1 MKRTA
6 TLDAYFRPSKPNV
19 SVQQPSND
27 VDVSFDASEFSA
39 CVEPARCDAA
49 EQHRQPWTCRVFTSI
64 YTTSQRCR
72 QDTEAKPLLEQ
83 SLDTHWS
90 EIGAALQRRGW
101 ERPALYQAPMTISR
115 SGRVLAMAA
124 HPHED
129 ALLWSQGG
137 EVVLTSVRQLS
148 LPAGEGAA
156 RRGQVC
162 AAPAAGPAHSVLW
175 LTGNEY
181 ATCDAETL
189 RIRDAA
195 SLATTWKVRLS
206 EDSAARRQAATCLH
220 GRDNVLVAGVRH
232 GAPLLLDR
240 RQRPRR
246 GLPLDDGR
254 AELRWVHVCEDE
266 RTLLGVDRD
275 QAVCAWDLRA
285 RSTVQQFNGSA
296 ISRCPP
302 LGQASIPELLA
313 AVPGAAG
320 QLGGSALDSQRVQ
333 LEVRGGSGPG
343 YFVGVPANRHCMRQ
357 TALEAG

>member
-1 MKRTA
+1 M
-6 TLDAYFRPSKPNV
+6 
-19 SVQQPSND
+19 
-27 VDVSFDASEFSA
+27 FD
-39 CVEPARCDAA
+39 
-49 EQHRQPWTCRVFTSI
+49 
-64 YTTSQRCR
+64 
-72 QDTEAKPLLEQ
+72 Q
-83 SLDTHWS
+83 SLDGYWS

-101 ERPALYQAPMTISR
+101 ERPALYRAPIAIPR
-115 SGRVLAMAA
+115 SGRVHAMAA

-156 RRGQVC
+156 RRGQAC
-162 AAPAAGPAHSVLW
+162 AAPAAGSAHSVLW
-175 LTGNEY
+175 LTGSEY

-189 RIRDAA
+189 RVCDAA

-220 GRDNVLVAGVRH
+220 GRENVLVAGVRH

-266 RTLLGVDRD
+266 RTLLGADRD
-275 QAVCAWDLRA
+275 QGVCAWDLRA

-302 LGQASIPELLA
+302 LWQASVPDLLA

-320 QLGGSALDSQRVQ
+320 QLGGGALDSQRLQ
-333 LEVRGGSGPG
+333 LEVRVGSGPG
-343 YFVGVPANRHCMRQ
+343 CPGGVPANRHCMRRKGARGWPAHCVSTFESPPPLNRPTGRPLAPRQ
-357 TALEAG
+357 GCLCQRPDSGHH